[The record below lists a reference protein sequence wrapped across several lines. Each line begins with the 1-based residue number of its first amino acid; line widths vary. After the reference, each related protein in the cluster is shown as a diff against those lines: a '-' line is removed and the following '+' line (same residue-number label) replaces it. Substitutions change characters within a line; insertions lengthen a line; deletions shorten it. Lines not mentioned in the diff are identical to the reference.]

1 MMQRCMATHASKA
14 PQQPMDLILTGTQI
28 ATIVKTLSLVMT
40 SVCQLLAIFVIA
52 TGVTKA
58 LVIFLRDLLFQAQTS
73 EAFERSRLAMGYAFS
88 LGLSFLVG
96 ASILK
101 TMLSS
106 QWDDIAR
113 LAAIIAVRTVLNYLL
128 FQSPSQK
135 DIHPTLPQVAMVPSS
150 VSQKV
155 EDGQEGAIATASQ
168 GVSHYPER

>member
-1 MMQRCMATHASKA
+1 
-14 PQQPMDLILTGTQI
+14 MDLALNGISI
-28 ATIVKTLSLVMT
+28 FTIVKTLSLVMT

-58 LVIFLRDLLFQAQTS
+58 LVIFLRDLLFKSQTP

-128 FQSPSQK
+128 FQAPSQRGAT
-135 DIHPTLPQVAMVPSS
+135 PVA
-150 VSQKV
+150 SQATAP
-155 EDGQEGAIATASQ
+155 EEECRETEGGKAEAIAPST
-168 GVSHYPER
+168 